1 MNTNINV
8 IEGNPTKK
16 FFIEMI
22 TRDISIEDAIIDLLD
37 NSIDGANRINPE
49 NYTDLWI
56 NLTINDKE
64 FVIQDNCGGFSL
76 ETAQKYA
83 FRFGRPEE
91 APKANNTVGRF
102 GIGMKRSLF
111 KIGRDFAVESQC
123 RNDHFKVEVNVDEWS
138 RRTKKVTTEDGV
150 ETTIDDWSF
159 SYKYVEKPNMA
170 DGTIIKISNLNSEVV
185 DLFADDSFLNDL
197 SDDIQKLLNFS
208 LLKGIKITLNG
219 RELTGKRIDLL
230 ISEYSKPY
238 YADGIIDDVNYRII
252 AGLGGI
258 GELKNSGW
266 YIYCNNRLVLEADTS
281 NITGWGVHPLPQW
294 HINYVMFRGILFLDS
309 EETLNLPL
317 TTTKKGVDATSEVYK
332 ALLPIMKNAMIKV
345 FEFLKKIPKMGDEA
359 NDYRQTLC
367 ETFDKISAVELKVY
381 DFSDYPQ
388 KQFYAPELDMD
399 IISRKKQ
406 YVRIAYDANKDLAEL
421 AKEHAEA
428 KNYKE
433 LGNTTFEYYLKMEDI
448 RNEESN
454 CSEL

>member
-1 MNTNINV
+1 MWW
-8 IEGNPTKK
+8 
-16 FFIEMI
+16 
-22 TRDISIEDAIIDLLD
+22 L
-37 NSIDGANRINPE
+37 
-49 NYTDLWI
+49 
-56 NLTINDKE
+56 
-64 FVIQDNCGGFSL
+64 FVRN
-76 ETAQKYA
+76 K
-83 FRFGRPEE
+83 
-91 APKANNTVGRF
+91 
-102 GIGMKRSLF
+102 
-111 KIGRDFAVESQC
+111 C

-258 GELKNSGW
+258 GEPKNSGW

>member
-1 MNTNINV
+1 MNTNI

-37 NSIDGANRINPE
+37 NSIDGANRINSE
-49 NYTDLWI
+49 NYENLWV
-56 NLTINDKE
+56 NLIINDKE

-76 ETAQKYA
+76 ATAQKYA
-83 FRFGRPEE
+83 FRFGRPED

-111 KIGRDFAVESQC
+111 KIGRNFTVESQC
-123 RNDHFKVEVNVDEWS
+123 KSDHFKVEVDVDDWS
-138 RRTKKVTTEDGV
+138 KRTKKVTTEDQI

-159 SYKYVEKPNMA
+159 SYTFVDTPNGN
-170 DGTIIKISNLNSEVV
+170 DGTIIKISNLNSEVL
-185 DLFADDSFLNDL
+185 DLFTDDSFLNDL

-219 RELTGKRIDLL
+219 RELKGKRIDIL
-230 ISEYSKPY
+230 ISEHSKPY
-238 YADGIIDDVNYRII
+238 YADGVIDGVTYRII

-258 GELKNSGW
+258 GEPKNAGW

-281 NITGWGVHPLPQW
+281 NITGWGVHPIPQW
-294 HINYVMFRGILFLDS
+294 HMNYVMFRGILFLDS
-309 EETLNLPL
+309 KETLNLPL

-332 ALLPIMKNAMIKV
+332 ALLPVMKNAMIKV
-345 FEFLKKIPKMGDEA
+345 FEFLKKIPQMGDEA
-359 NDYRQTLC
+359 NDYRQTIC
-367 ETFDKISAVELKVY
+367 ETFDKISAVDLKVY
-381 DFSDYPQ
+381 DFADYPQ
-388 KQFYAPELDMD
+388 KTFLAPELDMD

-406 YVRIAYDANKDLAEL
+406 YVRISYEANKALADE

-433 LGNTTFEYYLKMEDI
+433 LGNTTFEYYLKMEEI
-448 RNEESN
+448 KNGESDS
-454 CSEL
+454 SEL